1 MVPSLSRQCRL
12 LDLSRSSLYYRPK
25 GESEET
31 LALMRRIDELFL
43 KYPFYGSRQIVRRYG
58 KPEIFNTD
66 QGSQF
71 TSAAFV
77 GVLEDA
83 KVRISMDGRGR
94 FLDNIFIERLWR
106 SLKYEAVYLHELTS
120 GLEARGIIGWP
131 GNRELSPKQSPRSRR
146 AGERQG
152 ASRYD
157 RTGVAEPA
165 SGCRWLNA
173 SSIHPGRWSPRTTT
187 AFRFDRDR

>member
-1 MVPSLSRQCRL
+1 VSGIQPPSRPSRSLCLALHPLPFHHLHCRPVSWPSGHQIAEPESLSL
-12 LDLSRSSLYYRPK
+12 HPSD
-25 GESEET
+25 
-31 LALMRRIDELFL
+31 
-43 KYPFYGSRQIVRRYG
+43 
-58 KPEIFNTD
+58 
-66 QGSQF
+66 
-71 TSAAFV
+71 
-77 GVLEDA
+77 
-83 KVRISMDGRGR
+83 

-131 GNRELSPKQSPRSRR
+131 GNRELGPKQSPRSRR

-165 SGCRWLNA
+165 SRCRWLNA